1 MTKTQIR
8 VLVVDDD
15 IVDRKACR
23 RALAQHPEYDFV
35 LSEAETGREGL
46 QHTYAEQ
53 PDCILLDYRLPDLDG
68 LEFLAELRDD
78 MGEIPIPILMLTGAD
93 NALIAVEAMKRGAQD
108 YLVKDVDRRYLELIP
123 TVIERV
129 LRERRMVV
137 EKRQAEEKL
146 SQAEAKYRTLVEQ
159 IPAIAYIAA
168 LDEAGTALYISPQI
182 KALGYS
188 QEEWLA
194 DPQIRLKQIH
204 PDDVTRVVE
213 QFSLSRTSGN
223 PLNCEYRLFTRN
235 GSILWFRDEANIVR
249 DETGQPLFLQ
259 GVLVDITESKQVEE
273 ELRQHR
279 HRLQE
284 LVADRT
290 ALLEKRTALLES
302 ANANLAKE
310 LEERRRAELAL
321 FEEKERALVTLE
333 SIGDAVITTD
343 ASGIIS
349 YLNPVA
355 EQFTGWTNT
364 EARGQHLEQV
374 FNVVSEAAREPMESP
389 VMRCLRGGHNTAL
402 ANHSIL
408 IRRDGVEMGIAEQA
422 SAIHD
427 KEGKIAGVVM
437 VFRDVTQERKLTQQL
452 SYQATHDPLTGLV
465 NRREFERR
473 MERVLAG
480 SREDGS
486 DHALCYL
493 DLDQFKAVNDDC
505 GHTAGDQLLVQLSAM
520 LQARMRQRDTLA
532 RLGGDE
538 FGILL
543 EHCPVDQAWRVAEE
557 LLRAVQDFRF
567 VCDGKTHTVGVS
579 IGLVEVRGGE
589 ENLATVLNAADTACY
604 QAKRQG
610 RNRVYLYQAEDIGLA
625 HRRSELE
632 WVSRITQS
640 LNEDGFR
647 LYYQSI
653 GVLTPHGRDRPL
665 HEILLRMADENGE
678 LILPE
683 VFMPVAERY
692 NLMPAL
698 DRWVVRHV
706 LSLLAGMHLKDEEI
720 NAPIYSINL
729 SAASLT
735 DNFTLDFIGEQLDEY
750 DVPAHV
756 LGFEITETV
765 ALANLTHAT
774 HFLNKLKELGCCTTL
789 DNFAGT
795 FSTFASLKNLPVDF
809 LKISGSIVK
818 DIADDRVAQAVV
830 EAINQIA
837 HVMVIQTVAQRAES
851 EAILGT
857 LRRLGVDH
865 AQGYAISIP
874 LPLNETGKG
883 SGKPFD
889 GAAACL
895 TTY

>member
-1 MTKTQIR
+1 MPKQQIR

-46 QHTYAEQ
+46 QLAHAEH
-53 PDCILLDYRLPDLDG
+53 PDCILLDYRMPDLDG

-78 MGEIPIPILMLTGAD
+78 MGEIPIPVLMLTGAD
-93 NALIAVEAMKRGAQD
+93 NALIAVEAMKRGARD
-108 YLVKDVDRRYLELIP
+108 YLVKDVDRLYLELIP
-123 TVIERV
+123 TVMERV
-129 LRERRMVV
+129 LRERRMAM
-137 EKRQAEEKL
+137 EKRQAEERL

-168 LDEAGTALYISPQI
+168 LDEADTIRYISPQV
-182 KALGYS
+182 KVLGYS

-194 DPQIRLKQIH
+194 DPHLHLKQIY
-204 PDDVTRVVE
+204 PDDFTRVME
-213 QFSLSRTSGN
+213 QLSLCRTSGK
-223 PLNCEYRLFTRN
+223 PLNCEYRLATRD
-235 GSILWFRDEANIVR
+235 GAILWFRDEASVVR
-249 DETGQPLFLQ
+249 DETGQPLCLQ
-259 GVLVDITESKQVEE
+259 GVLVNITENKQVEE

-284 LVADRT
+284 LVDNRT

-310 LEERRRAELAL
+310 LEERRRAERAL

-343 ASGIIS
+343 AGGVIS

-364 EARGQHLEQV
+364 EARGQHLDQV

-389 VMRCLRGGHNTAL
+389 VMRCLRGGHDVAL
-402 ANHSIL
+402 VNHSLL
-408 IRRDGVEMGIAEQA
+408 IRRDGSEMGVAERA

-427 KEGKIAGVVM
+427 REGKIAGVVM

-473 MERVLAG
+473 MERILAG

-486 DHALCYL
+486 NHALCYL
-493 DLDQFKAVNDDC
+493 DLDQFKAVNDSC
-505 GHTAGDQLLVQLSAM
+505 GHSAGDQLLVQLSAM

-557 LLRAVQDFRF
+557 LLSAVQDFKY
-567 VCDGKTHTVGVS
+567 VCDGKTYPVGVS
-579 IGLVEVRGGE
+579 IGLVEIRGGE
-589 ENLATVLNAADTACY
+589 NLSTVLNAADTACY

-610 RNRVYLYQAEDIGLA
+610 RNRVYLYRADDISLA

-640 LNEDGFR
+640 LNEDGFH

-653 GVLTPHGRDRPL
+653 GALTPHGGGRPL
-665 HEILLRMADENGE
+665 YEILLRMTDKDKNGE
-678 LILPE
+678 LVLPE

-692 NLMPAL
+692 NLMPAI

-706 LSLLAGMHLKDEEI
+706 IFLLAGVSVKDKEI

-729 SAASLT
+729 SAATLIDSSI
-735 DNFTLDFIGEQLDEY
+735 LDFIGKQLDEY

-756 LGFEITETV
+756 LGFEITETAAV
-765 ALANLTHAT
+765 ANLVLAT
-774 HFLNKLKELGCCTTL
+774 HFLNKLKELGCWTTL
-789 DNFAGT
+789 DNFAGG
-795 FSTFASLKNLPVDF
+795 FSTIASLKNLPVDF

-837 HVMVIQTVAQRAES
+837 HVMVIQTVAERAES
-851 EAILGT
+851 EAILEA
-857 LRRLGVDH
+857 LRKLGVDH
-865 AQGYAISIP
+865 AQGYAISTP
-874 LPLNETGKG
+874 LPLIKLGKDQE
-883 SGKPFD
+883 SH
-889 GAAACL
+889 L
-895 TTY
+895 TAQQRV